1 MYYYSK
7 IFYEQSYLNC
17 LVPSDI
23 YSLCQPQ
30 NSLYFSILPS
40 HYGAKI
46 LVTPLITVYHI
57 QAEAREFR
65 ARAASAGQQM
75 RAHVSKVM
83 ARGLRHLSGSAADEK
98 KKKVKYYVSKYFFH
112 SFS

>member
-1 MYYYSK
+1 M
-7 IFYEQSYLNC
+7 
-17 LVPSDI
+17 
-23 YSLCQPQ
+23 
-30 NSLYFSILPS
+30 
-40 HYGAKI
+40 
-46 LVTPLITVYHI
+46 TVFQI

-98 KKKVKYYVSKYFFH
+98 KKKVKYYVSRF
-112 SFS
+112 SFQSWGCFVVKCGAIRNADLG